1 MTNNRHGMSDVRWY
15 VVQTLKGREKKALLE
30 IQEHVTEAD
39 EHAFIME
46 NEKLYKHQ
54 GKWHRER
61 ENLFP
66 GYLFVVTGKPEKF
79 DVRLR
84 RKYHPLR
91 LMRVDDAI
99 RSIEPDEEE
108 FLMRLGGENHVVR
121 YSEGFQI
128 GDKIVIEK
136 GSLKGF
142 EGEIRKKDRHNRQ
155 AKIAVSIF
163 GRETEV
169 TVALGIVKSVR
180 AN

>member
-1 MTNNRHGMSDVRWY
+1 MSDAKWY
-15 VVQTLKGREKKALLE
+15 VVQTLKGREKKVLSE
-30 IQEHVTEAD
+30 IREHVLEAD
-39 EHAFIME
+39 NEHTFIME

-54 GKWHRER
+54 GKWHSER

-66 GYLFVVTGKPEKF
+66 GYLFVVTEKPEEF
-79 DVRLR
+79 DKRLR
-84 RKYHPLR
+84 RTNRSLKV
-91 LMRVDDAI
+91 MRVDGVI
-99 RSIEPDEEE
+99 KPIETYEEE
-108 FLMRLGGENHVVR
+108 FLMRLGGENHVVK

-155 AKIAVSIF
+155 AKIAVSMF
-163 GRETEV
+163 GREMEV

-180 AN
+180 EN